1 MRYKILIYSAI
12 FILSVVLA
20 YYANYAMVYRIT
32 AIVLSRVAIAF
43 SLGYCI
49 YLLISDKAWL
59 NLNKYLLLIWTGPL
73 IYSLSKW
80 MVIPVLILI
89 YGGEKISVWLNS
101 DRNSNTVN
109 LKTFKARLLFLMPDI
124 MGVVCNFFIVDIV
137 REYTVWKE
145 IILNPLALGAVGFF
159 IILFLALR
167 YIGKVDK

>member
-1 MRYKILIYSAI
+1 MRYKILIYSTI

-43 SLGYCI
+43 SLGYCF
-49 YLLISDKAWL
+49 YLLFSDKAWL

-73 IYSLSKW
+73 IFSLNKW
-80 MVIPVLILI
+80 MVIPVLILF
-89 YGGEKISVWLNS
+89 YGSEKMSSML
-101 DRNSNTVN
+101 RNESSSNNVN
-109 LKTFKARLLFLMPDI
+109 QMKFKDRLLFLMPDI
-124 MGVVCNFFIVDIV
+124 IGVACTFFTVDIV

-145 IILNPLALGAVGFF
+145 IIINPLALGAVGFF

-167 YIGKVDK
+167 FKAKADK